1 MATTFTLEIA
11 AGYAANTPHTIQV
24 FQGTSLLGSATAT
37 VSTVGKA
44 KFLSADVTLT
54 GQSAGIINVSA
65 YDSNDTLTATERY
78 TINAAGTILDGGVS
92 EASIAIADTD
102 SMSLSVGSTPS
113 KTITC
118 TSDVSTRTLQVVF
131 ETLNSRTD
139 IATVADD
146 DITKDF
152 TSAQFDIPAAVT
164 AMERTLR
171 ARIVDTDTGEGVA
184 NLIVFVTYG
193 PTGD

>member
-44 KFLSADVTLT
+44 KFLSADVTLS

-78 TINAAGTILDGGVS
+78 TINAAGVVLDGGVS
-92 EASIAIADTD
+92 QESSSIADST
-102 SMSLSVGSTPS
+102 SMSLSVGSTPT
-113 KTITC
+113 KTVAC

-131 ETLNSRTD
+131 ETLGSGTD
-139 IATVADD
+139 VATVADG

-152 TSAQFDIPAAVT
+152 SDAEFAIPAAVT
-164 AMERTLR
+164 SVERTLR
-171 ARIVDTDTGEGVA
+171 ARIVDTDTGEGMA
-184 NLIVFVTYG
+184 NLLVFVTYG
-193 PTGD
+193 PIGD